1 MAVSLKTT
9 PQGMKL
15 IDDARRARGW
25 KKMEPEWV
33 EFVQVAPATFKR
45 FWSGQPIQRE
55 AFIALCEAV
64 GIPWEEAADISA
76 SKDSSIAEE
85 KINVLVKQMKDLYTR
100 TAELEHSDDQGI
112 EKLHSESLKSLCRG
126 WLSELFELMVQ
137 ATDSMYPD
145 KTLFQ
150 RTQIVIH
157 KIGFLFE
164 SLKEDLPG
172 TFFKIKVSDE
182 PGMLH
187 EVTGEFK
194 ARHINISQI
203 QITHD
208 SEGMSELKIYC
219 PSLKETVKGDLKR
232 VLIELPGVASVTVSS
247 L

>member
-1 MAVSLKTT
+1 
-9 PQGMKL
+9 
-15 IDDARRARGW
+15 
-25 KKMEPEWV
+25 
-33 EFVQVAPATFKR
+33 
-45 FWSGQPIQRE
+45 
-55 AFIALCEAV
+55 
-64 GIPWEEAADISA
+64 
-76 SKDSSIAEE
+76 
-85 KINVLVKQMKDLYTR
+85 
-100 TAELEHSDDQGI
+100 
-112 EKLHSESLKSLCRG
+112 
-126 WLSELFELMVQ
+126 
-137 ATDSMYPD
+137 
-145 KTLFQ
+145 
-150 RTQIVIH
+150 
-157 KIGFLFE
+157 
-164 SLKEDLPG
+164 LKEDLPG